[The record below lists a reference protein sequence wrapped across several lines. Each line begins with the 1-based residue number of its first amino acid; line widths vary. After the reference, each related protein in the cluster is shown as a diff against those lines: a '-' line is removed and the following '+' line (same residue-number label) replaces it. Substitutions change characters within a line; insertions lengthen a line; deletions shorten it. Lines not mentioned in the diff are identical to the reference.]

1 MDFNDIQSAWKNE
14 KTEKVSLPTHLDKI
28 KSANMPLE
36 KIKKNLKNELIIQ
49 VLMMVLIGLIPLS
62 IDMKYSFLLAYYLLY
77 AVSIII
83 SIYFTIRLYLLYKN
97 FTNIGATTKDNL
109 YEIYYNIRLFIET
122 YKSFSYAF
130 FPFGLFYMFLLPLGK
145 KSGKLIK
152 IILDANQENV
162 ALILILIIF
171 VFMILMWLMT
181 EGHTKLFYGKYA
193 KEIRK
198 VLDELK
204 EEN

>member
-14 KTEKVSLPTHLDKI
+14 KTENVALPTHLDKI

-49 VLMMVLIGLIPLS
+49 VLVMVLIGLIPLT

-152 IILDANQENV
+152 FISEANQENV
-162 ALILILIIF
+162 ALVLILIIF

-198 VLDELK
+198 VIDELK
-204 EEN
+204 EE